1 MYLSHL
7 VLHDFR
13 NFKQLDLPLGR
24 GLSLFYGENAQGK
37 TNLLEAVA
45 MLATS
50 NSFHAT
56 SDREV
61 VNWYAPDRI
70 ARMTA
75 EVERSENEV
84 KIEIV
89 IIDSTPSNSS
99 VGAQY
104 MAPNSPERQR
114 KRIKINSVP
123 KKAVDLIGQVT
134 IVLFAPTDLRL
145 VDGSPEDRRRFLD
158 RALCQIR
165 PHYCQA
171 LMRYRKVI
179 TQRSAL
185 LKRIRDHQEDPRS
198 MEYLDE
204 KLTEWANLIIYE
216 RRRMVDA
223 LNQHVDALQG
233 IISGGREHLQIVYRP
248 SFSVDANWN
257 PVSAP
262 ADHVNFTST
271 DAGATL
277 PANGTTTLTSGTAT
291 AAAALEHY
299 RQQLRD
305 VWRKEMNQGVC
316 LLGPHRDDLEFV
328 VNDVNML
335 TYGSRGQQRTAAL
348 SAKFAELAFMRAATS
363 EEPILLL
370 DDVFSE
376 LDASRREYLLRQV
389 LEREQTLITATDYSS
404 FPEEILAQAHR
415 YEVIAG
421 EINHTHF

>member
-61 VNWYAPDRI
+61 VNWDAPDRI

-114 KRIKINSVP
+114 KRIKINGVP

-257 PVSAP
+257 
-262 ADHVNFTST
+262 TME
-271 DAGATL
+271 
-277 PANGTTTLTSGTAT
+277 
-291 AAAALEHY
+291 ALEHY

-348 SAKFAELAFMRAATS
+348 SAKFAELAFMRSATG

-389 LEREQTLITATDYSS
+389 LEHEQTLITATDYSS

>member
-7 VLHDFR
+7 KLHDFR
-13 NFKQLDLPLGR
+13 NFKRLDLPLGR

-37 TNLLEAVA
+37 TNLLEAIA

-61 VNWYAPDRI
+61 INWDAPDRI
-70 ARMTA
+70 ARIVA
-75 EVERSENEV
+75 EVERHEDET

-89 IIDSTPSNSS
+89 IIDAKDGGNGNSALTGS
-99 VGAQY
+99 L
-104 MAPNSPERQR
+104 ERQR
-114 KRIKINSVP
+114 KRIKINGAT

-134 IVLFAPTDLRL
+134 VVLFAPTDLRL

-165 PHYCQA
+165 PHYCVA
-171 LMRYRKVI
+171 LARYRKVI

-185 LKRIRDHQEDPRS
+185 LKRIRDNQEEPR
-198 MEYLDE
+198 MLDYLDE

-216 RRRMVDA
+216 RRLMVDA
-223 LNQHVDALQG
+223 LNQHVDQLQAS
-233 IISGGREHLQIVYRP
+233 ISGGRESLRIVYRP
-248 SFSVDANWN
+248 SFAVDAAWN
-257 PVSAP
+257 
-262 ADHVNFTST
+262 TSE
-271 DAGATL
+271 AI
-277 PANGTTTLTSGTAT
+277 
-291 AAAALEHY
+291 EQY
-299 RQQLRD
+299 RQQLSEAQ
-305 VWRKEMNQGVC
+305 RKEIQQGVC
-316 LLGPHRDDLEFV
+316 LLGPHRDDLEFL
-328 VNDVNML
+328 VNDVDML

-348 SAKFAELAFMRAATS
+348 SAKFGELAFMRAATG

-376 LDASRREYLLRQV
+376 LDAARREYLLNQA
-389 LEREQTLITATDYSS
+389 LQHEQTLITATDYSS
-404 FPEEILAQAHR
+404 FSEEILARSHR

-421 EINHTHF
+421 EITHTHF

>member
-257 PVSAP
+257 
-262 ADHVNFTST
+262 TME
-271 DAGATL
+271 
-277 PANGTTTLTSGTAT
+277 
-291 AAAALEHY
+291 ALEHY

>member
-61 VNWYAPDRI
+61 INWYAADRI
-70 ARMTA
+70 ARMSA

-104 MAPNSPERQR
+104 IAPSSPDRQR
-114 KRIKINSVP
+114 KRIKINGVP

-134 IVLFAPTDLRL
+134 IVLFSPTDLHL

-165 PHYCQA
+165 PQYCQA

-185 LKRIRDHQEDPRS
+185 LKRIRDNQEDPRA

-223 LNQHVDALQG
+223 LNQHVDAMQA
-233 IISGGREHLQIVYRP
+233 IISGGREHLQVLYRP

-257 PVSAP
+257 TVES
-262 ADHVNFTST
+262 
-271 DAGATL
+271 
-277 PANGTTTLTSGTAT
+277 
-291 AAAALEHY
+291 LEHY
-299 RQQLRD
+299 RQQLHEAR
-305 VWRKEMNQGVC
+305 RREINQGVC

-335 TYGSRGQQRTAAL
+335 TFGSRGQQRTAAL

-376 LDASRREYLLRQV
+376 LDASRREALLRQV
-389 LEREQTLITATDYSS
+389 LEREQTLITATDYSN

-421 EINHTHF
+421 EISHTHF